1 MLQKNNFELT
11 EENKKKII
19 ELFSEAPNPEL
30 SFITRKVFN
39 NEALDGKT
47 KEARAI
53 KSFCQE
59 QSLKFQTKTIVLK
72 GLLEL
77 DDEQIVYINN
87 NFRVKSA
94 LDITKELFG
103 DDGLTNLSQEYR
115 TINAQIK
122 IIKNELKKER
132 INKSESDLG
141 EIDVISIG
149 YNPEELVKGEYK
161 PPKTLRQTIEKVNN
175 YLNYGYEEDNLKKQ
189 HLFEMRQLKKYL
201 NIFRF
206 VYQMNTYKVQGDRD
220 LFEDAFIRYT
230 HDKPDLTQEDLDQFI
245 TLCNHIVR
253 AAEIQRRIESLRA
266 TMATGEISMRM
277 NEAVNILQTEL
288 NACENIKTKLY
299 NDLTTKRNKR
309 LEEKT
314 DGFEKLINLVQA
326 WKDEEFR
333 KKTIHLAE
341 LEKIK
346 VREEAGRI
354 NSMSDIKALL
364 RGASIDELVG

>member
-1 MLQKNNFELT
+1 MADQMQFELSDIQ
-11 EENKKKII
+11 KQKIE
-19 ELFSEAPNPEL
+19 ELFSGQNEPEL
-30 SFITRKVFN
+30 SFITKAVFE

-53 KSFCQE
+53 KAFCNE
-59 QSLKFQTKTIVLK
+59 RGLKFKTRTIILK
-72 GLLEL
+72 GLIEL
-77 DDEQIVYINN
+77 KDDQITYINN

-94 LDITKELFG
+94 LEIAKELFNN
-103 DDGLTNLSQEYR
+103 DELTNLSQEYR
-115 TINAQIK
+115 TVNTKIEEIK
-122 IIKNELKKER
+122 ETIKKENLPQPKNELEIVS
-132 INKSESDLG
+132 IN
-141 EIDVISIG
+141 
-149 YNPEELVKGEYK
+149 YNPEELIDSEYK
-161 PPKTLRQTIEKVNN
+161 PPKTLKQTIERVNN
-175 YLNYGYEEDNLKKQ
+175 YLNYGYNEETLKKQ
-189 HLFEMRQLKKYL
+189 QLFEMQQLKKYL

-206 VYQMNTYKVQGDRD
+206 IYQINTYKIQGDRD

-245 TLCNHIVR
+245 TLCNQIVR

-266 TMATGEISMRM
+266 TMATGEISMKM
-277 NEAVNILQTEL
+277 NEAINVLQTEL
-288 NACENIKTKLY
+288 NSCENIKTKLY

-341 LEKIK
+341 LEKMK
-346 VREEAGRI
+346 VKEEAGRI
-354 NSMSDIKALL
+354 NSMSEIKALL
-364 RGASIDELVG
+364 RGATIEELVG

>member
-1 MLQKNNFELT
+1 MAEQVQFELSDIQKQKT
-11 EENKKKII
+11 E
-19 ELFSEAPNPEL
+19 ELFSSQNEPEL
-30 SFITRKVFN
+30 SFVTRTVFE
-39 NEALDGKT
+39 NELLDGKT

-53 KSFCQE
+53 KAFCNE
-59 QSLKFQTKTIVLK
+59 RGLKFKTRTVILK

-77 DDEQIVYINN
+77 ADDQIIYINN

-94 LDITKELFG
+94 LEIAKELFNN
-103 DDGLTNLSQEYR
+103 DELTNLSQEYR
-115 TINAQIK
+115 TVNTKIEEIK
-122 IIKNELKKER
+122 ETIKKENLPQPKNELEIVS
-132 INKSESDLG
+132 IN
-141 EIDVISIG
+141 
-149 YNPEELVKGEYK
+149 YNPEELIDSEYK
-161 PPKTLRQTIEKVNN
+161 PPKTLKQTIERVNN
-175 YLNYGYEEDNLKKQ
+175 YLNYGYNEETLKKQ
-189 HLFEMRQLKKYL
+189 QLFEMQQLRKYL

-206 VYQMNTYKVQGDRD
+206 IYQINTYKIQGDRD

-245 TLCNHIVR
+245 TLCNQIVR

-266 TMATGEISMRM
+266 TMAAGEISMKM
-277 NEAVNILQTEL
+277 NEAINVLQTEL
-288 NACENIKTKLY
+288 NSCENIKTKLY

-341 LEKIK
+341 LEKMK
-346 VREEAGRI
+346 VKEEAGRI
-354 NSMSDIKALL
+354 NSMSEIKALL
-364 RGASIDELVG
+364 RGATIEELVG